1 MMLYLS
7 EIIKMKFLFGTTWD
21 GYDEYKE
28 IEINTLEEL
37 IELIK
42 NSEWKQIVMRQN
54 NIEYRDNRENKFLGK
69 RFIED
74 YNDRRE

>member
-7 EIIKMKFLFGTTWD
+7 EIIKMKFLFGTTRD
-21 GYDEYKE
+21 DYDEWKE

>member
-21 GYDEYKE
+21 NYDKYKE

-54 NIEYRDNRENKFLGK
+54 NIEYRDERENKFLGK

>member
-7 EIIKMKFLFGTTWD
+7 EIIKMKFLFGTTGD
-21 GYDEYKE
+21 DYDEWKE

-54 NIEYRDNRENKFLGK
+54 NIEYRDERENKFLGK

>member
-54 NIEYRDNRENKFLGK
+54 NIEYRDDRENKFLGK

>member
-1 MMLYLS
+1 
-7 EIIKMKFLFGTTWD
+7 MKFLFGTTAD
-21 GYDEYKE
+21 DYEDYKE
-28 IEINTLEEL
+28 IEVNTLEEL
-37 IELIK
+37 LDLIK
-42 NSEWKQIVMRQN
+42 NSTWKQVVIRQN

>member
-21 GYDEYKE
+21 AYDEYKE
-28 IEINTLEEL
+28 IEIDTLEEL

>member
-1 MMLYLS
+1 MTLYLF

>member
-21 GYDEYKE
+21 DYDEYKE
-28 IEINTLEEL
+28 IEIKTLEEL

-54 NIEYRDNRENKFLGK
+54 NIEYRDDRENKFLGK

>member
-54 NIEYRDNRENKFLGK
+54 NIEYRDERENKFLGK